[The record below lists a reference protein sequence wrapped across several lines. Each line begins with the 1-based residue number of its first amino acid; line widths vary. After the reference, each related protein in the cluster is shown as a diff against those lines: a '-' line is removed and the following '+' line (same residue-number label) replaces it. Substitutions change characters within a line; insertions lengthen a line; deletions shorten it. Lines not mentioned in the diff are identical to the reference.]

1 MPAIAGVATST
12 TRSAS
17 RARSSTLVVSAE
29 EARTMRM
36 FAGRRCRN
44 NSRMKVSSVAAA
56 LVVAFGAATARV
68 SGHQVPR
75 RSGVV
80 EFCVAQMSLYA

>member
-1 MPAIAGVATST
+1 
-12 TRSAS
+12 
-17 RARSSTLVVSAE
+17 
-29 EARTMRM
+29 M